1 VLDLLVSDQYADLND
16 TDTAGSSLAYQLS
29 RQAPDKS
36 ICVLEAKDVA
46 SGASKVSRL
55 PLLVNLMLQVVAMVG
70 ISPLMHPQLSPTSP
84 HHSKKAELAY
94 MPKQPLKLYITSWPT
109 FGMLPKSSS
118 EKDGQWIC
126 GKAKDS
132 KVGPHANS

>member
-84 HHSKKAELAY
+84 HHSRKAELAY
-94 MPKQPLKLYITSWPT
+94 MPKQP
-109 FGMLPKSSS
+109 
-118 EKDGQWIC
+118 
-126 GKAKDS
+126 
-132 KVGPHANS
+132 